1 MHVGDSRAYHL
12 RGEKLRRLT
21 RDQTMGAYLVDE
33 YAMTEQQ
40 VEQQGFNNVLSSAVG
55 AQEMTPAV
63 SELTLEQGDS
73 LVLCTDGLTKHVSEE
88 RIAGVIAKA
97 ENAEAGCREL
107 VDLALE
113 GGGKDNVTVVVANA
127 LRRERGDARRL
138 VAALSSAHEHEAGE
152 VVGVVLEPIHG

>member
-12 RGEKLRRLT
+12 RGDKLRRLT

-63 SELTLEQGDS
+63 SELTLEPGDS

-88 RIAGVIAKA
+88 RLA
-97 ENAEAGCREL
+97 ERDREGGRTPKSGCRKL

-127 LRRERGDARRL
+127 LRG
-138 VAALSSAHEHEAGE
+138 
-152 VVGVVLEPIHG
+152 